1 MDSDRIFQVNVREVL
16 RSKAPTIYKKIPGF
30 VINLLAKLICQD
42 ELNAVL
48 TQNAPLIGVP
58 FMENMLRIF
67 DTRLQLHGTEN
78 LPTAD
83 HRCIFASNHPLGGM
97 DGVCLSTALGKHYE
111 GNIRYLVNDILY
123 FVEPLQDIF
132 LPVNKHGAQA
142 KKATVLLNEAFASD
156 NQIITFPAG
165 LCSRRKKGVIRDPHW
180 KKMFISK
187 AVEHR
192 RDVIPVYFDAKNSN
206 FFYNLANI
214 RTALG
219 IKFNIEMLF
228 LPREMFKK
236 QRTVMNIYFGKPI
249 PWQTFDSSKTLQQW
263 AEEVENRVYNIKI
276 RYESIL

>member
-1 MDSDRIFQVNVREVL
+1 MDSYRVFQVNVQEIL
-16 RSKAPTIYKKIPGF
+16 RSKAPAIYKKIPRF
-30 VINLLAKLICQD
+30 MINLLAKLICQN
-42 ELNAVL
+42 ELNAILIQNTSL
-48 TQNAPLIGVP
+48 TGVP

-78 LPTAD
+78 LPTAN

-97 DGVCLSTALGKHYE
+97 DGVCLSTALGNHYE

-123 FVEPLQDIF
+123 FIEPLQDIF

-142 KKATVLLNEAFASD
+142 KKATALLNEAFSSD

-165 LCSRRKKGVIRDPHW
+165 ICSRRTKGVISDPQW
-180 KKMFISK
+180 KKMFVSK
-187 AVEHR
+187 AVEYQ
-192 RDVIPVYFDAKNSN
+192 RDVVPVYVKAKNSN
-206 FFYNLANI
+206 FFYNFGNI

-236 QRTVMNIYFGKPI
+236 QRTVINIYFGKPI

-263 AEEVENRVYNIKI
+263 AEEVKNRVYNIKI
-276 RYESIL
+276 R